1 MSLPTPPSGILDR
14 DQPWYRGKIS
24 DAQYDRL
31 KAKLTGGRD
40 AGGTSYSKLIDCSP
54 GEADKIISNMK
65 KDPRGY
71 PQMYMPGGG
80 EAYQVMIDY
89 YQFLKDAYLY
99 DEPKPEPENIPVE
112 VEVVEVE
119 QTTVDEPIVV
129 KIEAPFESTPEVKL
143 SAPKRIK
150 VPRRSGVISTATKK
164 STAERMGEA
173 FTNNLLNPLVDSI
186 QNPPAPA
193 PQKQRKQK
201 ESLVKIRRVVTPK
214 VNSTYKESR
223 NVKPAE
229 NTGLFLLNKTKN
241 AFKRA
246 ADIRRMANEAGMP
259 QQDKG
264 FYFKRALGNELGGDA
279 IARTRG
285 TFSSN
290 PDATLDPALTK
301 QQRLSEG
308 IFGTRTIRK
317 PQEQKVDGDINNLT
331 KKISEIDKKFDSILK
346 TKSKGS
352 DGTEGTD
359 TLEKTLEQLKNKLQ
373 SGNKHQ
379 KDINASK
386 KKLLTVEAK
395 AADQAQAAAEQSQI
409 GQGEDLS
416 KFEDMYQ
423 SPEKGGE
430 KEQDGGGG
438 FDLFD
443 KLKKFKAGKWL
454 RRLRKPGKLLRSL
467 GRLNRMRAAR
477 FIRPIAQFGKSV
489 ATGVKG
495 LATGAAATSAAIV
508 GGVGLAASGIG
519 EGIFAL
525 TKKGGAGEQTRDAL
539 KKKGEEIGGPMGSLI
554 GGVGNLAGI
563 STEATKV
570 TGNALDA
577 IGAPFRYAI
586 EGIRYPFLNEEDR
599 EKQAEN
605 LGKFDARIREYSRGW
620 MNRIDF
626 MNVVPDEK
634 GGFGNIYGDDD
645 AQKDM
650 MEKMAEGGTIPEP
663 KFQGIGGA
671 RLIGDLPAAGP
682 EVMTGEAGN
691 EMVITPENNPLQSL
705 APMIVA
711 MREVTKRAG
720 TWADPVENMVRQ
732 ITDPIA
738 KKIGLPTLPTTV
750 EIGQNI
756 PDGNQSNMKD
766 EKKGL
771 LGRLV
776 DFLRGKDA
784 DDTDD
789 TSSSGPSGAMGMTLS
804 GSAAD
809 LVGNDHEFL
818 AEVTRLSQK
827 YQIKEGDLLAL
838 MASESGLD
846 PHSVNSESGATGLIQ
861 FIPST
866 ARGLGTTTSALL
878 GMNRAQQMKYVE
890 KFFDQAELPKG
901 ATAGQLYAT
910 VIAPAYA
917 TKDPDTKLYTRADG
931 AAYTGN
937 QALDTNNDGAITVR
951 EMGGRLEQK
960 KAEFGI
966 SDSGVSPVAPQAL
979 APATPPPVAAPNPI
993 VIMPIVGAGGPPPP
1007 QPVAPSRI
1015 PMTETGQ
1022 VDWMK
1027 MAQQQR
1033 LAGS

>member
-31 KAKLTGGRD
+31 KAKLTGGTD
-40 AGGTSYSKLIDCSP
+40 AGGTSYSKLIDCSL
-54 GEADKIISNMK
+54 GEAEKIISNMK

-71 PQMYMPGGG
+71 PQMHMPGGG
-80 EAYQVMIDY
+80 ESYQVMIDY

-119 QTTVDEPIVV
+119 QTTVDEPIVI

-164 STAERMGEA
+164 STAERMADA

-201 ESLVKIRRVVTPK
+201 ESLVKIRRVVTPTG
-214 VNSTYKESR
+214 NSTYKESR

-264 FYFKRALGNELGGDA
+264 FYFKRALRNELGGDA

-285 TFSSN
+285 TFSSS
-290 PDATLDPALTK
+290 PDATLDPALTQ
-301 QQRLSEG
+301 QQRLYAG
-308 IFGTRTIRK
+308 IFGSRTIRK

-331 KKISEIDKKFDSILK
+331 KKISEIDKKFDSLLK
-346 TKSKGS
+346 TKGKGP
-352 DGTEGTD
+352 DEKEGTD
-359 TLEKTLEQLKNKLQ
+359 TLEKTLEDLKNKLQ
-373 SGNKHQ
+373 SGNKLQ
-379 KDINASK
+379 KNINASK

-395 AADQAQAAAEQSQI
+395 AADQAQAAAEEYQTD
-409 GQGEDLS
+409 QGEDLS
-416 KFEDMYQ
+416 DFAKMSQ
-423 SPEKGGE
+423 GTKEKGG
-430 KEQDGGGG
+430 GGGIR
-438 FDLFD
+438 FDWRKLFKNFKRATGKWGRRIKNPGKFGQALKRWSKS
-443 KLKKFKAGKWL
+443 KLKNIPGLKGKSSPGLKGASPLDIKGARTPLAKPTAPGGISLPKGFKFPKITAGGIVNGIKGAGIGL
-454 RRLRKPGKLLRSL
+454 ALEMAGEYAIEKSINTAFGTPKE
-467 GRLNRMRAAR
+467 RLNRLKEKVDKKSPEEREKIITGINAKLQKELEYQKS
-477 FIRPIAQFGKSV
+477 PLHLAQKIINIGGQTQSEGLSKVFTDQLQVLGASPKS
-489 ATGVKG
+489 TTESSLDKF
-495 LATGAAATSAAIV
+495 
-508 GGVGLAASGIG
+508 GGVP
-519 EGIFAL
+519 EGYKLDDNGKIVKMSA
-525 TKKGGAGEQTRDAL
+525 
-539 KKKGEEIGGPMGSLI
+539 
-554 GGVGNLAGI
+554 GGVVG
-563 STEATKV
+563 S
-570 TGNALDA
+570 NA
-577 IGAPFRYAI
+577 
-586 EGIRYPFLNEEDR
+586 N
-599 EKQAEN
+599 
-605 LGKFDARIREYSRGW
+605 
-620 MNRIDF
+620 
-626 MNVVPDEK
+626 
-634 GGFGNIYGDDD
+634 
-645 AQKDM
+645 
-650 MEKMAEGGTIPEP
+650 
-663 KFQGIGGA
+663 
-671 RLIGDLPAAGP
+671 
-682 EVMTGEAGN
+682 VMTGEAGD

-750 EIGQNI
+750 EIGQSI

-776 DFLRGKDA
+776 DFLKGKDA
-784 DDTDD
+784 DDTSVASS
-789 TSSSGPSGAMGMTLS
+789 SSSGGAMGMTLS

-809 LVGNDHEFL
+809 RVGNDHEFL

-846 PHSVNSESGATGLIQ
+846 PHSVNEKTGATGLIQ

-878 GMNRAQQMKYVE
+878 GMTRAQQMKYVE
-890 KFFDQAELPKG
+890 KFFDQAKLPKG
-901 ATAGQLYAT
+901 AGAGQLYAT
-910 VIAPAYA
+910 VIAPNYA

-931 AAYTGN
+931 NSYTHN
-937 QALDTNNDGAITVR
+937 KALDTNNDGAITVR

-960 KAEFGI
+960 KTEFGI
-966 SDSGVSPVAPQAL
+966 SDSGVSPVAPQAP
-979 APATPPPVAAPNPI
+979 APATPPPVAAPTPI
-993 VIMPIVGAGGPPPP
+993 VIMPIVGAAGTPP
-1007 QPVAPSRI
+1007 QPAPSLI
-1015 PMTETGQ
+1015 PGFPMTETGQ

-1027 MAQQQR
+1027 LAQQQR